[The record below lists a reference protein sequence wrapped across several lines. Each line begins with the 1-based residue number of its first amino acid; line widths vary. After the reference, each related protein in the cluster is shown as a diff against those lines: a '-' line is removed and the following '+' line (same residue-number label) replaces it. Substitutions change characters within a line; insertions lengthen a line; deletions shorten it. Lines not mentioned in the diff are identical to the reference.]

1 MFTSHNTLKL
11 AWPYAMSYTWS
22 CEGSRRPA
30 IYKHDIPSPALQM
43 VIQFIEGRGVSLI
56 ERYKFGIS
64 SQDVIGNCDVPEP
77 QHDPRQ
83 YMFSSLKL
91 DFI

>member
-1 MFTSHNTLKL
+1 
-11 AWPYAMSYTWS
+11 
-22 CEGSRRPA
+22 
-30 IYKHDIPSPALQM
+30 M

-64 SQDVIGNCDVPEP
+64 SQDVIGNCDVPEH